1 MRVLEPKNKSET
13 VREGKKHSRK
23 QGKKEVL
30 EENYAPYK
38 KSSKIKKQGRLR
50 VDKINLP
57 PHL

>member
-38 KSSKIKKQGRLR
+38 
-50 VDKINLP
+50 NL
-57 PHL
+57 